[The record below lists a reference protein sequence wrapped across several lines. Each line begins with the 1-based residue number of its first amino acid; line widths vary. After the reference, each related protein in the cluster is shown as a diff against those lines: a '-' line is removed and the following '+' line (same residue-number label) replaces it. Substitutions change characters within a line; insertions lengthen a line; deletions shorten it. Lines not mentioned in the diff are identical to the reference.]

1 MHMCT
6 YIRTHTHTHTHTYIL
21 SLARCH
27 THTRALFLSHSL
39 AHATHTHAHTHTC
52 KHTHAHNTQV
62 PGAWELPLASRYM
75 AMTQKVDAIV
85 PIGVLIK
92 GDTDHYDMIKDAT
105 TAALMDLQ
113 VSVH

>member
-1 MHMCT
+1 MH
-6 YIRTHTHTHTHTYIL
+6 I
-21 SLARCH
+21 
-27 THTRALFLSHSL
+27 
-39 AHATHTHAHTHTC
+39 
-52 KHTHAHNTQV
+52 TQV

-113 VSVH
+113 VSLH